1 LEVNDSEFEDII
13 WKGIKC
19 RYVNKVT
26 KSEMVAKVG
35 TPQGGVISPM
45 LSNIYLHELDLF
57 VHQRFVEPSQMSGKT
72 SKPNPQ
78 YTKIHNQISNLR
90 HRLSPN
96 YRYKTVLAGIQKDI
110 VLAEIKSLEKKR
122 ASVKSVIQGYGSR
135 IYYVRYA
142 DDFLIGVNGTY
153 DQAVKIRSSIAKFL
167 KVHLKLSLN
176 LKKTKITSA
185 VDGRA
190 QFLGAEIKRHSSRT
204 HDQKRV
210 KRVTSVGVTR
220 QRVPNSNIIV
230 LAPIER
236 LVKKLSEQGICVIKD
251 FSKRDVRPIS
261 KSA

>member
-1 LEVNDSEFEDII
+1 MEVKDCEFEDII

-19 RYVNKVT
+19 RYVNKLT

-35 TPQGGVISPM
+35 TPQGGVISPI

-57 VHQRFVEPSQMSGKT
+57 VHQRFTEPSKMSGKT
-72 SKPNPQ
+72 SRQNDE
-78 YTKIHNQISNLR
+78 YTKIHTRISNIR
-90 HRLSPN
+90 QRLSPN
-96 YRYKTVLAGIQKDI
+96 YRYKTVITDI
-110 VLAEIKSLEKKR
+110 DRANVLAEIKSLEKKR
-122 ASVKSVIQGYGSR
+122 ASIKSTIQGNGFR

-167 KVHLKLSLN
+167 KEHLKLSLN
-176 LKKTKITSA
+176 LNKTKITSA

-236 LVKKLSEQGICVIKD
+236 LVKKLSEQGMCVIKD
-251 FSKRDVRPIS
+251 FSKRDVRATS
-261 KSA
+261 KNA